1 MNINQLR
8 YFVTAAENRSFSK
21 AAAKHFISQTA
32 VTQQIQALEESLG
45 VTLFDRSTRPIK
57 VTPAGNLFLVDAKA
71 ILERVNYSI
80 NRVQE
85 ASVGF
90 VGNLRIGYT
99 KGYERSKLSNT
110 LRAFHDKY
118 PNVLISCYRCDTDT
132 LATGLQNGE
141 FDIIFT
147 WDSTE
152 LAKDRSIAAHVIERS
167 PLMVALYNSHPY
179 SGRSFL
185 RRSELKNE
193 DILFM
198 THSRDADSIG
208 DRHFYELYYKAGYKP
223 NITFRSNDME
233 SILMMVAAGE
243 GISVLPGYVTEKL
256 DNADNIIF
264 IPLVGDEE
272 NVEIIAAWINE
283 EKNPVLLRFA
293 EFLEPYFLI

>member
-21 AAAKHFISQTA
+21 AASKHFISQTA

-132 LATGLQNGE
+132 LATGLKNGE

-167 PLMVALYNSHPY
+167 PLVVALYNSHPF
-179 SGRSFL
+179 SGRTFL
-185 RRSELKNE
+185 KRSELRSE

-293 EFLEPYFLI
+293 EFLEPSFLT

>member
-1 MNINQLR
+1 M
-8 YFVTAAENRSFSK
+8 
-21 AAAKHFISQTA
+21 
-32 VTQQIQALEESLG
+32 
-45 VTLFDRSTRPIK
+45 
-57 VTPAGNLFLVDAKA
+57 DAKA

-132 LATGLQNGE
+132 LATGLQNNE

-152 LAKDRSIAAHVIERS
+152 LSKDRSIAAHVIERS
-167 PLMVALYNSHPY
+167 PLVVALYNSHPF
-179 SGRSFL
+179 SGRTFL
-185 RRSELKNE
+185 KRSELRSE

-283 EKNPVLLRFA
+283 EKNPVLIRFA
-293 EFLEPYFLI
+293 EFLEPSFLT

>member
-132 LATGLQNGE
+132 LATGLQNNE

-152 LAKDRSIAAHVIERS
+152 LSKDRSIAAHVIERS
-167 PLMVALYNSHPY
+167 PLVVALYNSHPF
-179 SGRSFL
+179 SGRTFL
-185 RRSELKNE
+185 KRSELRSE

-272 NVEIIAAWINE
+272 TVEIIAAWVNE
-283 EKNPVLLRFA
+283 ENNPVLLRFA
-293 EFLEPYFLI
+293 EFLEPSFLT

>member
-21 AAAKHFISQTA
+21 AASKHFISQTA

-132 LATGLQNGE
+132 LATGLQNNE

-152 LAKDRSIAAHVIERS
+152 LSKDRSIAAHVIERS
-167 PLMVALYNSHPY
+167 PLVVALYNSHPF
-179 SGRSFL
+179 SGRTFL
-185 RRSELKNE
+185 KRSELRSE

-272 NVEIIAAWINE
+272 NVEIMAAWINE
-283 EKNPVLLRFA
+283 EKNPVLLRFV
-293 EFLEPYFLI
+293 EFLEPSFLT

>member
-21 AAAKHFISQTA
+21 AASKHFISQTA

-132 LATGLQNGE
+132 LATGLQNNE

-152 LAKDRSIAAHVIERS
+152 LSKDRSIAAHVIERS
-167 PLMVALYNSHPY
+167 PLVVALYNSHPF
-179 SGRSFL
+179 SGRTFL
-185 RRSELKNE
+185 KRSELRSE

>member
-132 LATGLQNGE
+132 LATGLQNNE

-152 LAKDRSIAAHVIERS
+152 LSKDRSIAAHVIERS
-167 PLMVALYNSHPY
+167 PLVVALYNSHPF
-179 SGRSFL
+179 SGRTFL
-185 RRSELKNE
+185 KRSELRSE

-293 EFLEPYFLI
+293 EFLEPSFLT

>member
-21 AAAKHFISQTA
+21 AASKHFISQTA

-132 LATGLQNGE
+132 LATGLQNNE

-152 LAKDRSIAAHVIERS
+152 LSKDRSIAAHVIERS
-167 PLMVALYNSHPY
+167 PLVVALYNSHPF
-179 SGRSFL
+179 SGRTFL
-185 RRSELKNE
+185 KRSELRSE

-272 NVEIIAAWINE
+272 NVEIIVAWINE

-293 EFLEPYFLI
+293 EFLEPSFLT

>member
-21 AAAKHFISQTA
+21 AASKHFISQTA

-132 LATGLQNGE
+132 LATGLQNNE

-152 LAKDRSIAAHVIERS
+152 LSKDRSIAAHVIERS
-167 PLMVALYNSHPY
+167 PLVVALYNSHPF
-179 SGRSFL
+179 SGRTFL
-185 RRSELKNE
+185 KRSELRSE

-256 DNADNIIF
+256 DNADNILF

-293 EFLEPYFLI
+293 EFLEPSFLT

>member
-21 AAAKHFISQTA
+21 AASKHFISQTA
-32 VTQQIQALEESLG
+32 VTQQIQALEDSLG

-71 ILERVNYSI
+71 ILERVNHSI

-90 VGNLRIGYT
+90 VGHLRIGYT

-132 LATGLQNGE
+132 LATGLKNGE

-179 SGRSFL
+179 SGRTFL

-272 NVEIIAAWINE
+272 TVEIIAAWVNE
-283 EKNPVLLRFA
+283 ENNPVLLRFA
-293 EFLEPYFLI
+293 EFLEPSFLT

>member
-132 LATGLQNGE
+132 LATGLQNNE

-152 LAKDRSIAAHVIERS
+152 LSKDRSIAAHVIERS
-167 PLMVALYNSHPY
+167 PLVVALYNSHPF
-179 SGRSFL
+179 SGRTFL
-185 RRSELKNE
+185 KRSELRSE

>member
-21 AAAKHFISQTA
+21 AASKHFISQTA

-132 LATGLQNGE
+132 LATGLQNNE

-152 LAKDRSIAAHVIERS
+152 LSKDRSIAAHVIERS
-167 PLMVALYNSHPY
+167 PLVVALYNSHPF
-179 SGRSFL
+179 SGRTFL
-185 RRSELKNE
+185 KRSELRSE

-233 SILMMVAAGE
+233 SILMMVATGE

-293 EFLEPYFLI
+293 EFLEPSFLT

>member
-1 MNINQLR
+1 M
-8 YFVTAAENRSFSK
+8 
-21 AAAKHFISQTA
+21 
-32 VTQQIQALEESLG
+32 
-45 VTLFDRSTRPIK
+45 
-57 VTPAGNLFLVDAKA
+57 DAKA

-132 LATGLQNGE
+132 LATGLQNNE

-152 LAKDRSIAAHVIERS
+152 LSKDRSIAAHVIERS
-167 PLMVALYNSHPY
+167 PLVVALYNSHPF
-179 SGRSFL
+179 SGRTFL
-185 RRSELKNE
+185 KRSELRSE

-256 DNADNIIF
+256 DNADNILF

-293 EFLEPYFLI
+293 EFLEPSFLT

>member
-21 AAAKHFISQTA
+21 AASKHFISQTA
-32 VTQQIQALEESLG
+32 VTQQIQALEDSLG
-45 VTLFDRSTRPIK
+45 VALFDRSTRPIK

-132 LATGLQNGE
+132 LATGLQNNE

-152 LAKDRSIAAHVIERS
+152 LSKDRSIAAHVIERS
-167 PLMVALYNSHPY
+167 PLVVALYNSHPF
-179 SGRSFL
+179 SGRTFL
-185 RRSELKNE
+185 KRSELRSE

-293 EFLEPYFLI
+293 EFLEPSFLT

>member
-21 AAAKHFISQTA
+21 AASKHFISQTA

-132 LATGLQNGE
+132 LATGLQNNE

-179 SGRSFL
+179 SGRTFL
-185 RRSELKNE
+185 RRSELRSE

-293 EFLEPYFLI
+293 EFLEPSFLT